1 MPYLIFRKY
10 LNIELESFGLGGCE
24 IMQGLDQKLFDRL
37 FERAYK
43 PFRSR
48 NARTLFNIFIVE
60 KEKEYLTTLDIQTHL
75 DGRGIDLS
83 KKEINAW
90 LRSLQ
95 EADLITKEQE
105 RGKPTTLAY
114 NDKYTFDKWSL
125 TETGLNVSESLRE
138 LISGTMNGEH
148 HPKTVRID
156 RRPVADSAAPSKDD
170 GSQQVNILQDTLL
183 AELQRSDGKMQMSGL
198 MRKLIPGKANID
210 QALSALIEQGLIDI
224 KKRDDGGFLTRVLVT
239 LGLKPEDREVHL
251 TEKGLL
257 LPD

>member
-1 MPYLIFRKY
+1 M
-10 LNIELESFGLGGCE
+10 
-24 IMQGLDQKLFDRL
+24 MQGLDPKLFDRL

-75 DGRGIDLS
+75 DEMGIDLS

-95 EADLITKEQE
+95 EADLITKEQK

-114 NDKYTFDKWSL
+114 DDKYTFDMWSL
-125 TETGLNVSESLRE
+125 TETGVNVSEDLRE
-138 LISGTMNGEH
+138 LMSGTISGEQYNNN
-148 HPKTVRID
+148 VSVDD
-156 RRPVADSAAPSKDD
+156 RAVTDAAAPSQDD
-170 GSQQVNILQDTLL
+170 GSLQASFLQSRLL
-183 AELQRSDGKMQMSGL
+183 SELRRSKGN
-198 MRKLIPGKANID
+198 MRRNELLKKLIPGDAELD
-210 QALSALIEQGLIDI
+210 YALSALIERGLIDV
-224 KKRDDGGFLTRVLVT
+224 KKQKDSGFLTRMLVT

-251 TEKGLL
+251 TEKRHL
-257 LPD
+257 LPE

>member
-1 MPYLIFRKY
+1 M
-10 LNIELESFGLGGCE
+10 
-24 IMQGLDQKLFDRL
+24 MQGLDQKLFDRL

-138 LISGTMNGEH
+138 LISGTMNGEQ

-156 RRPVADSAAPSKDD
+156 RRPVADSTAPSKDD
-170 GSQQVNILQDTLL
+170 GSQQVNILQDLL
-183 AELQRSDGKMQMSGL
+183 LTELRRSDGKMQISDL
-198 MRKLIPGKANID
+198 MKRMIPENAEID
-210 QALSALIEQGLIDI
+210 HALSALIEQGLIDV
-224 KKRDDGGFLTRVLVT
+224 KERDDRGLLTRVLIT
-239 LGLKPEDREVHL
+239 LGLKTKDREVHL

-257 LPD
+257 MPG

>member
-1 MPYLIFRKY
+1 
-10 LNIELESFGLGGCE
+10 
-24 IMQGLDQKLFDRL
+24 MQGIDQKLFDQL

-60 KEKEYLTTLDIQTHL
+60 KDREYLTTLDIQTHL
-75 DGRGIDLS
+75 DEMGIDLS

-148 HPKTVRID
+148 HLKTVRID
-156 RRPVADSAAPSKDD
+156 RRPRAETVASLKDD
-170 GSQQVNILQDTLL
+170 GSQQVNVLQGLMLT
-183 AELQRSDGKMQMSGL
+183 ELRRSDGKMQMSDL
-198 MRKLIPGKANID
+198 MQKVIPRNTEID
-210 QALSALIEQGLIDI
+210 HALSALNQQGLIDI
-224 KKRDDGGFLTRVLVT
+224 KEGGDGGLLTRLLVA
-239 LGLKPEDREVHL
+239 LGLKPEDREVSL
-251 TEKGLL
+251 TEQGLL
-257 LPD
+257 LPG